1 MVEFA
6 IIMPLL
12 LLLLLGTIEFGLNL
26 YMRAVLEG
34 VMQQAGR
41 NSGLQTAQAG
51 QDAID
56 AIVTSRVRAILPNAE
71 VDFVR
76 KNYSEFSGVG
86 RPEDFED
93 TNANGNYDG
102 GECFSDINRDGV
114 WNADAGRTGIG
125 GANDVVEYTA
135 TVSYPSLIP
144 AAAMLGLYP
153 TTEIK
158 AKTILRNQPFA
169 TQQARASVRICN

>member
-93 TNANGNYDG
+93 TNANGITTVANVSAISTAMACG
-102 GECFSDINRDGV
+102 MPTLAAPASGEPTMWSNIPPRF
-114 WNADAGRTGIG
+114 
-125 GANDVVEYTA
+125 
-135 TVSYPSLIP
+135 PIP
-144 AAAMLGLYP
+144 A
-153 TTEIK
+153 
-158 AKTILRNQPFA
+158 
-169 TQQARASVRICN
+169 